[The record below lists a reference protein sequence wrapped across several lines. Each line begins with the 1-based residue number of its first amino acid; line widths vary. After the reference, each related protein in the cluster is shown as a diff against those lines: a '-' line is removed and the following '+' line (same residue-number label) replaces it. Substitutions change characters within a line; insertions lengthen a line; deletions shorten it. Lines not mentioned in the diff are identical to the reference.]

1 MLIKKGFKKVYN
13 LKEGMMAW
21 EFLEAPEACGP
32 AETPLLNGYG
42 AMNKIL
48 LIAYDIEEVLEGF
61 YTMMVSSTKDADL
74 IPALTRL
81 IKEEKNHKLKLFD
94 LFKNFD
100 SKTVVRE
107 RPETSMVIDKYK
119 GNFSNEDFIN
129 KMTLSIETEQDA
141 FDVAMKLEAQALD
154 FYMCNS
160 DICSNER
167 QKEIFIEF
175 AEEEKV
181 HLIHLDS
188 LVENVTSQIFMVG
201 F

>member
-1 MLIKKGFKKVYN
+1 
-13 LKEGMMAW
+13 MAW

-32 AETPLLNGYG
+32 AEAPLLNGYG

-48 LIAYDIEEVLEGF
+48 FMAYDMEEVLEGF

-74 IPALTRL
+74 IAALTRL
-81 IKEEKNHKLKLFD
+81 IEEEKNHKLELFD

-100 SKTVVRE
+100 SKTVARE

-119 GNFSNEDFIN
+119 GNFSSEDFIN

-160 DICSNER
+160 EICSNER
-167 QKEIFIEF
+167 QKEILIEF
-175 AEEEKV
+175 AEQEKV

-188 LVENVTSQIFMVG
+188 LVENVTAHYHNSLKMLDFKWIS
-201 F
+201 